1 MYTLPIKNLLLC
13 VCWGLAGVSKEL
25 HEILCQKIPGCGQ
38 TRDQYEGDAGLA
50 PTKKITVQY
59 NMIKPPIAGCCNHDE
74 GMMGSTNLQN
84 PVGRHLTCC
93 LQTTESWAWST
104 LANLWRKCHSWQRIH
119 RICHASR
126 QNLRPIKSNFGD
138 GCQKKQFRFSHSKF
152 LRLAKAIW
160 QVPFNFCGKVHHRS
174 WGDGI
179 HGYSHPSPSSRL
191 VQWKCFLIWESMN
204 LKKCSWFE
212 VKLFLIVRYISL
224 IRHAMACACMRIWG
238 VTQLGWERY
247 AYALSASINL
257 CGFGCNCPWSTCH
270 ATHADVAQKRS
281 TRACVARDT
290 CMLLFET
297 AGMYACYLMTWLW
310 NAIFD
315 MWVCLMRYFSM
326 DQVTTRRL
334 LWFHESLKMCSRTV
348 NSYRS

>member
-1 MYTLPIKNLLLC
+1 MLQPWWGNDGVNQPPKPCGEALDPLLADNRELSLVNTSQSLAQMPFLTTDSQDLPC
-13 VCWGLAGVSKEL
+13 
-25 HEILCQKIPGCGQ
+25 
-38 TRDQYEGDAGLA
+38 
-50 PTKKITVQY
+50 
-59 NMIKPPIAGCCNHDE
+59 
-74 GMMGSTNLQN
+74 
-84 PVGRHLTCC
+84 LTS
-93 LQTTESWAWST
+93 ESE
-104 LANLWRKCHSWQRIH
+104 ANQIEFQWR
-119 RICHASR
+119 
-126 QNLRPIKSNFGD
+126 LP
-138 GCQKKQFRFSHSKF
+138 KKQFRFSHSKF
-152 LRLAKAIW
+152 LRLAKALW

-174 WGDGI
+174 WGDGT

-212 VKLFLIVRYISL
+212 VKLFLIVRYSSL

-270 ATHADVAQKRS
+270 VTHADVAQKRS

-297 AGMYACYLMTWLW
+297 GWDVCMLLNDMALERNLW
-310 NAIFD
+310 YVSVSNEVFLNGSSHDKKTIMIPWILKKCA
-315 MWVCLMRYFSM
+315 LE
-326 DQVTTRRL
+326 L
-334 LWFHESLKMCSRTV
+334 LIHIGHRSV
-348 NSYRS
+348 NSQCNQNLYVPIIDAPVCSHRNHKT